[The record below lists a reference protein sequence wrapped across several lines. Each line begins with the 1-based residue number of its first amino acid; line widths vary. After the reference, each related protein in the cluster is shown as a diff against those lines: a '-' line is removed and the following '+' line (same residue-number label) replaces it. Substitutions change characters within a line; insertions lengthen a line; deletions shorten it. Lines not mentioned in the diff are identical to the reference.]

1 MLISFSIFSSLLFCF
16 TFSFLF
22 SLCILGSPLLR
33 FNFVQIS
40 CQPMGISCKPLRI
53 SCQPNGNILSTYGNI
68 LSTWERKSWP
78 LSPQGRLRPRWA
90 HPGLKQI
97 IFRWG
102 KWVSIFAMD
111 SDKKVH
117 NFFPKLRFFYCN
129 QLHFQFQ
136 RWRLLLTLSLV
147 NIFYIICGFLLNF
160 KVHTSCKNNIDSLSS
175 KWLLLNSH
183 IVKI

>member
-1 MLISFSIFSSLLFCF
+1 MPIPNSFIIFYLYSYSKHFSLKIISIIFFSYTMLISFSIFSSLLFCF

-102 KWVSIFAMD
+102 KWVLIFANC
-111 SDKKVH
+111 H
-117 NFFPKLRFFYCN
+117 GLR
-129 QLHFQFQ
+129 
-136 RWRLLLTLSLV
+136 
-147 NIFYIICGFLLNF
+147 
-160 KVHTSCKNNIDSLSS
+160 
-175 KWLLLNSH
+175 
-183 IVKI
+183 